1 VIDADGVL
9 VNEWIFS
16 SPDVSQF
23 VWIGFFKAFRWVL
36 SVMFLLKKSRIFCL
50 ENHFVRQKKGPTSLT
65 PIL

>member
-1 VIDADGVL
+1 MPMVFWLMSGYFHPQMFLNLYGLD
-9 VNEWIFS
+9 S
-16 SPDVSQF
+16 SR
-23 VWIGFFKAFRWVL
+23 AFRWVL